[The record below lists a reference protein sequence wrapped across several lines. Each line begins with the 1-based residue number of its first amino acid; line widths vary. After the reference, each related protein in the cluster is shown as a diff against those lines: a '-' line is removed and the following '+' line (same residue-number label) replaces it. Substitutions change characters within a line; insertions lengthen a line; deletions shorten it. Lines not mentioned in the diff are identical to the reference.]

1 MFLTHN
7 FKVSFSLTLY
17 VSIDPYTAERSY
29 YEKIHNRQQ
38 QQQKQQHRSRQLYS
52 SDNNLSCHEPMIP
65 DDDGGVPIVRVIPDE
80 QQRSYYDESDKYA
93 SSPPSATSGKRGR
106 PRSQTNRK
114 QKKYREHHDRALEA
128 EEADSSSPR
137 SQHPDGHRNGYSYHH
152 QLKSRRGG
160 EFLASYDSSPIHGEE
175 VVLIPTSP
183 AIVDRCAS
191 FGDVAEK
198 VMEIDVNDPYDLCS
212 LLTSDRPES
221 AVDEDN
227 DYSASSMINDR
238 SRRRKASQ
246 GEEEDQKD
254 DDEEDVSSSLRRNK
268 KSFVSTMLPSK
279 TNKRDLIGRSKMS
292 VCKYNYKCSTC
303 DSWFGDSVELKVHMS
318 THNKEKSFKSVKDFI
333 HEKIFKKPT
342 DNEKH
347 PPSATTEKVV
357 VCVPLQMEPPLHTH
371 RPTPPFSHAHHPPPV
386 VVMTEHL
393 PQPPPPQR
401 RMEIVHAPSPPP
413 VRVLPNDNGPLS
425 NAEKVFYNTCD
436 LCGMQ
441 FRTYPDLSFH
451 MAEIHNKV
459 LPSED
464 GSKPSIKGKGMGQS
478 NNPYKCSQCPASFG
492 TSFNLKRHMRIHTG
506 TRPYKCNECQAAFI
520 TKAQLTTH
528 QRTHTGEKPYKC
540 HICGGKF
547 IQQNNLKRHIMTHT
561 GEKPFKCD
569 KCTAAFISSSDLKR
583 HIRVHTGEKPYK
595 CLHCNKGFTT
605 SGNLSS
611 HYKMHTGEKPYKCH
625 LCTASFSHQSNLKT
639 HVKRHVLPYKCS
651 CGEGW
656 ASQEELEG
664 HMKTCS
670 GRWCVST
677 ALPAAS
683 IKVEQ

>member
-1 MFLTHN
+1 
-7 FKVSFSLTLY
+7 
-17 VSIDPYTAERSY
+17 
-29 YEKIHNRQQ
+29 
-38 QQQKQQHRSRQLYS
+38 
-52 SDNNLSCHEPMIP
+52 MIP

-80 QQRSYYDESDKYA
+80 QQRLYYDDGDKYT
-93 SSPPSATSGKRGR
+93 SSPPPVTSGKRGR
-106 PRSQTNRK
+106 PRSQTNNRK
-114 QKKYREHHDRALEA
+114 QKKYHLDHHHDHRVLEA
-128 EEADSSSPR
+128 EEADTTSSRP
-137 SQHPDGHRNGYSYHH
+137 QHPEHRNGYPHHH
-152 QLKSRRGG
+152 QQHLKSRRGG
-160 EFLASYDSSPIHGEE
+160 EYLTSCDSPPIHGEE
-175 VVLIPTSP
+175 IVLVEASP
-183 AIVDRCAS
+183 AIDNINLKYTGIQQDRRATY
-191 FGDVAEK
+191 GNVAEK

-212 LLTSDRPES
+212 LLDAEKNES
-221 AVDEDN
+221 AEDEY
-227 DYSASSMINDR
+227 YSANSMMNHRDR
-238 SRRRKASQ
+238 HRKISQ
-246 GEEEDQKD
+246 NEENVIKD
-254 DDEEDVSSSLRRNK
+254 DDGEEVVASLRRNK

-279 TNKRDLIGRSKMS
+279 TNKRDLVGRGNGSSKMS
-292 VCKYNYKCSTC
+292 VCKYTYKCSTC
-303 DSWFGDSVELKVHMS
+303 DSWFSDSVELKLHMS

-342 DNEKH
+342 DHEKH
-347 PPSATTEKVV
+347 PPTTTPEKVV
-357 VCVPLQMEPPLHTH
+357 VCVPLQMEPPLHAH
-371 RPTPPFSHAHHPPPV
+371 HPTPPFPHPHHPPPV

-393 PQPPPPQR
+393 PLPPPPKR
-401 RMEIVHAPSPPP
+401 RMEIHPVHTPSPPP
-413 VRVLPNDNGPLS
+413 VRVLPKDNTQPPPPV
-425 NAEKVFYNTCD
+425 EKVFLNTCD

-464 GSKPSIKGKGMGQS
+464 GTKASINMKVKGVGQS
-478 NNPYKCSQCPASFG
+478 NNPYKCPQCPASFG
-492 TSFNLKRHMRIHTG
+492 TSFNLKRHVRIHTG

-625 LCTASFSHQSNLKT
+625 LCSASFSHQSNLKT
-639 HVKRHVLPYKCS
+639 HVKRHVLPYKCR

-656 ASQEELEG
+656 ASQEELDS
-664 HMKTCS
+664 HMKNCS
-670 GRWCVST
+670 GRWCVPSVVS
-677 ALPAAS
+677 AAS